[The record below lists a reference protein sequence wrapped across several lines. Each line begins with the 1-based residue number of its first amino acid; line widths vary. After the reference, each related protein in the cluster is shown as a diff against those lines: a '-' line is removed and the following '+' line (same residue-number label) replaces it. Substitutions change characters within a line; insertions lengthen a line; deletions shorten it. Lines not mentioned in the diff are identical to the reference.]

1 MAAGQRPPL
10 PPLAQACARPQLAQ
24 ATGRWPALRAARP
37 GAAAW
42 ARRRGGSATAAVSS
56 ELQDAGQGVQDAAAA
71 DGGGGAHACAW
82 VAPPAGWPAS
92 RLHDTAAHAHQH
104 PPPRR
109 GRRRGGR
116 GGSESLV
123 SLEPSRSLPQP
134 PPPPQEAGDT
144 GCGGGARA
152 AAPRWRAPS
161 RAVPKE
167 RCMQAPAA
175 QLSLLS
181 DDVSRGGGVR
191 PRAGM
196 GKRSLHAPLEQLSL
210 PSDDSSRGS
219 GVRPRGGMEE
229 PTRQAPLESDDRRA
243 LQARKHE
250 AHTRNMRGSTGL
262 RGPWVGA
269 GAGGRGCARQ
279 CDTQEL
285 RNSLYRNCRV
295 SQQPRT
301 HACAVC
307 ADRRVHSTHLDAGV
321 HAPIGPRLAH
331 WRTLAMPGDGGR
343 LAPAR
348 SAATPHLT
356 LLAGPKAA
364 SRTDMAHSPRG

>member
-1 MAAGQRPPL
+1 MRDKACRMQRRQTVVAARTRVRGWHHQRGGRRRACTTPL
-10 PPLAQACARPQLAQ
+10 HTRTSTHLLAVVVAVEAAEAVSRWCRWSPRGHCRSRRRHRKKPATPGAVVARARP
-24 ATGRWPALRAARP
+24 
-37 GAAAW
+37 
-42 ARRRGGSATAAVSS
+42 RRGG
-56 ELQDAGQGVQDAAAA
+56 G
-71 DGGGGAHACAW
+71 H
-82 VAPPAGWPAS
+82 
-92 RLHDTAAHAHQH
+92 R
-104 PPPRR
+104 
-109 GRRRGGR
+109 
-116 GGSESLV
+116 
-123 SLEPSRSLPQP
+123 
-134 PPPPQEAGDT
+134 
-144 GCGGGARA
+144 
-152 AAPRWRAPS
+152 RAPS
-161 RAVPKE
+161 LKSGACRRRLRSC
-167 RCMQAPAA
+167 RCC
-175 QLSLLS
+175 
-181 DDVSRGGGVR
+181 
-191 PRAGM
+191 
-196 GKRSLHAPLEQLSL
+196 RSLHVPLEQLSL

-331 WRTLAMPGDGGR
+331 WRTPAMPGDGGR